1 MTAPSIHTL
10 SSTFGVVPLSVATC
24 SEVQALSHRALR
36 VYLVLLAR
44 HNAKRDGWAWSLTA
58 LANDTGIVRK
68 KVPEA
73 IQQIAQAGLVE
84 IETGGGRAS
93 THYRLLV
100 PPSLRVVP
108 MAGTS
113 TPVQSPQ
120 RGLQQS
126 PKRGL
131 LNDEEGTPAVPTAG
145 TPVVPTA
152 GTTRQRSY
160 TDETEEPP
168 YPHSEQNRAEP
179 KNPLAPCEQG
189 EPIRSSVE
197 GESQE
202 YRLPEAMLR
211 RTRAPRQAGLRERL
225 RQDVVPD
232 PPEVIPPDP
241 VEYEGELTRGDLV
254 RQVARDLGVRPR
266 EARRIVERRE
276 IISAQDV
283 EPPPPLMVERQHI
296 EEMRALGWLTPGME
310 EACAGR
316 IIENGYTPVVA

>member
-1 MTAPSIHTL
+1 MAPRVGASLAPTLHRDHT
-10 SSTFGVVPLSVATC
+10 
-24 SEVQALSHRALR
+24 EV
-36 VYLVLLAR
+36 
-44 HNAKRDGWAWSLTA
+44 
-58 LANDTGIVRK
+58 
-68 KVPEA
+68 
-73 IQQIAQAGLVE
+73 
-84 IETGGGRAS
+84 
-93 THYRLLV
+93 
-100 PPSLRVVP
+100 
-108 MAGTS
+108 
-113 TPVQSPQ
+113 
-120 RGLQQS
+120 
-126 PKRGL
+126 
-131 LNDEEGTPAVPTAG
+131 
-145 TPVVPTA
+145 
-152 GTTRQRSY
+152 TT
-160 TDETEEPP
+160 EPP

-179 KNPLAPCEQG
+179 KNPLAPCKQG

-211 RTRAPRQAGLRERL
+211 RTRAPKQAGLRERL

-254 RQVARDLGVRPR
+254 RQVARDLGVRLR

-283 EPPPPLMVERQHI
+283 EPPPPLMVERQHL
-296 EEMRALGWLTPGME
+296 EEMRALGWLMPGME